1 MVTDADLPLL
11 SSILIGPTKKRRT
24 KARSRISVNLLQQT
38 KSHAIELLQVNKPWS
53 CRLSP
58 LKNTSSYFILPFVWC
73 AIISTTIITN
83 IKPKWCKNKDIAH
96 GLTLNHWKK
105 KFGIFSPIILN
116 SFSLSQDRL
125 YIYFFLMQTTIK
137 IKSYKN

>member
-58 LKNTSSYFILPFVWC
+58 LKKTPRAILFYRSFDVQSFLQP
-73 AIISTTIITN
+73 
-83 IKPKWCKNKDIAH
+83 
-96 GLTLNHWKK
+96 LLQ
-105 KFGIFSPIILN
+105 ILN
-116 SFSLSQDRL
+116 QNDAK
-125 YIYFFLMQTTIK
+125 TK
-137 IKSYKN
+137 ISRMG